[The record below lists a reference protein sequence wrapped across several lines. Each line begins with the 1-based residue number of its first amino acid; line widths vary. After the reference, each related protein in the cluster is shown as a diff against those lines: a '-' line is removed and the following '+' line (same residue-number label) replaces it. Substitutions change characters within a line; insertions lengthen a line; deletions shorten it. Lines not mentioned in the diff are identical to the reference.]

1 MLRKGLLLQA
11 FFKKELILFRRYLH
25 NSVGGMI
32 TLYVIFLLL
41 VGGFQG
47 VRALVGVGAD
57 TLEGLVVGYVLWIFM
72 LSTYQDVWYTVRT
85 EAQEGTLE
93 QLYMSAHGFGW
104 VMGAKVVA
112 GFFTNLIMVAV
123 LLAAALLTTGVS
135 VNLDFWS
142 LLPLVIGTLLGSAGI
157 GFAVGGITLVL
168 KRIDSYTQMVQ
179 FLLIALVGAPAGR
192 IIWMRLLPCS
202 YGSALINRVMVG
214 GQNLSQ
220 IGFGH
225 VAAMILIGVGHLLA
239 GYGIYKFCEHRAMIQ
254 GTLGHY

>member
-25 NSVGGMI
+25 NSVGSMI